1 MKKFITVVMGLLLAL
16 RHLQMLTATND
27 VTIQLKWVTQ
37 SQFAG
42 YYVAQDMGYY
52 EEEGLNVTITPGGP
66 DLAPMTVL
74 ASGNADVVLTDAICS
89 SFTRVRPSRR
99 KYSSTI

>member
-1 MKKFITVVMGLLLAL
+1 MKKFITIVMGLFIGSTSLANAGG
-16 RHLQMLTATND
+16 HAND

-52 EEEGLNVTITPGGP
+52 
-66 DLAPMTVL
+66 
-74 ASGNADVVLTDAICS
+74 
-89 SFTRVRPSRR
+89 
-99 KYSSTI
+99 